1 MSGNFDFPP
10 ATTRQGQAPS
20 FHDASNIVRETASHR
35 NALRHRIEEVRRLRD
50 HMNNSDERQRLR
62 VVREELRRRTTAEPR
77 PANGNTASDAQAP
90 TSAMRSR
97 LENVRYRARQ
107 RVQDRTTPSGSG
119 GTVQQAVERLNEASS
134 NLSSLLDQPI
144 PRIESPDMS
153 AREYSG
159 EAEVNRRR
167 AKRRKL
173 DADPSSAGHLRGF
186 SYGYRGQVV
195 PGPLKMEIV
204 SCDGG
209 LHTEAARHGREYWPE
224 NVLRNDKSVYCTDN
238 NKCNLI
244 LRHMGETT
252 FCLKK
257 LVIKAPERGFTAP
270 IQEGMVFVSML
281 ASDLLTRTAQY
292 QMRDPSPLQES
303 EDLEPLFSDDANES
317 RPPSRR
323 RDSSAQR
330 TVPPP
335 ISNLAAR
342 SNRYYHTRGF
352 RTSGQPFPAID
363 LRHDSTPPSQTFLP
377 PEPADFAVT
386 TSCNDPSSDE
396 EEPSSAAT
404 LADRLRRDHL
414 PSPFELSSEE
424 DTEDG
429 LERGMRRARVLGVS
443 SSHTYYR
450 RNSRRAEPSKIEIV
464 GAADVSGDGTENEKV
479 LAPHA
484 RFFIERT
491 RSVVSVKFDP
501 PVSGKFILLKLW
513 SPSKEQNIDI
523 QSIVAYGFAG
533 PRFFPA
539 AQMT

>member
-1 MSGNFDFPP
+1 SDNFDSPP
-10 ATTRQGQAPS
+10 AITSQGQPPS
-20 FHDASNIVRETASHR
+20 FDEASNIVREAASHR
-35 NALRHRIEEVRRLRD
+35 NAQRHRIEEVRRLRD
-50 HMNNSDERQRLR
+50 QVNHSDDRQRLR
-62 VVREELRRRTTAEPR
+62 VVREELRRRPDAEAR
-77 PANGNTASDAQAP
+77 SANGNALSHAQAP

-97 LENVRYRARQ
+97 LENVRHRVRQ
-107 RVQDRTTPSGSG
+107 RVQDRAILLGSG
-119 GTVQQAVERLNEASS
+119 GTVQQAVERLNEASF

-144 PRIESPDMS
+144 PRIGSPDLS

-173 DADPSSAGHLRGF
+173 DTDHLSVGHLRGF
-186 SYGYRGQVV
+186 NYGYRGQVL

-209 LHTEAARHGREYWPE
+209 LHTEAARHGREYLPE
-224 NVLRNDKSVYCTDN
+224 NVLHNDRSVYCTDS

-257 LVIKAPERGFTAP
+257 LVIKAPARGFTAP

-303 EDLEPLFSDDANES
+303 EDLEPLISDDANER
-317 RPPSRR
+317 RPLSRR
-323 RDSSAQR
+323 RDSSNQR
-330 TVPPP
+330 PVPPP
-335 ISNLAAR
+335 VSNSAAR
-342 SNRYYHTRGF
+342 RYRRNNNRST
-352 RTSGQPFPAID
+352 RTSSHPFPLID
-363 LRHDSTPPSQTFLP
+363 LGDDSTPPPQTSTP
-377 PEPADFAVT
+377 PELSDFTVT
-386 TSCNDPSSDE
+386 TTCNDPSSDE

-404 LADRLRRDHL
+404 LADRLRRDRV
-414 PSPFELSSEE
+414 PPPYELSSDE

-429 LERGMRRARVLGVS
+429 LERVMRRARAMGIPP
-443 SSHTYYR
+443 SHTYYR
-450 RNSRRAEPSKIEIV
+450 RSSRRAEPSKIEIV
-464 GAADVSGDGTENEKV
+464 GAADVSGEGREKEV

-491 RSVVSVKFDP
+491 RSVVSVGFDP

-523 QSIVAYGFAG
+523 QSVVAYGFAG

-539 AQMT
+539 AQMM